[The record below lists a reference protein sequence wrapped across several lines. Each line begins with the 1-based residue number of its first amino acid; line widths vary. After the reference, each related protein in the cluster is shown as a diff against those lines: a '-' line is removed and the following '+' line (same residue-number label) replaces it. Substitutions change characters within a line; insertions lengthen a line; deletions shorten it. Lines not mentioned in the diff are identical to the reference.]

1 MSPFCREYF
10 YVWTRI
16 LESWAKL
23 FTFLREFFYSGGL
36 YKNIGH
42 HSWPTTRNLK
52 KTKTKKK
59 HRLKRPEAVLKKV
72 KFGPKYEWSKISY
85 LEFFC
90 WKYYYGLTTFVFVYS
105 CTHPSGFMRT
115 FFNFRFPSR
124 KSQTQ
129 Q

>member
-52 KTKTKKK
+52 KKKTKKK
-59 HRLKRPEAVLKKV
+59 NTDKNALKQSSKKWNLDQNMND
-72 KFGPKYEWSKISY
+72 PKSHI
-85 LEFFC
+85 
-90 WKYYYGLTTFVFVYS
+90 
-105 CTHPSGFMRT
+105 
-115 FFNFRFPSR
+115 
-124 KSQTQ
+124 
-129 Q
+129 

>member
-52 KTKTKKK
+52 KKKQKKK
-59 HRLKRPEAVLKKV
+59 QAKSQCCGKNLIFNEIWIKKV
-72 KFGPKYEWSKISY
+72 YRWFIHNFSFILLPI
-85 LEFFC
+85 
-90 WKYYYGLTTFVFVYS
+90 GLDVS
-105 CTHPSGFMRT
+105 
-115 FFNFRFPSR
+115 
-124 KSQTQ
+124 
-129 Q
+129 